1 MFNKQFQHV
10 LNPYF
15 ATDSSSYGI
24 PYIYFFYAP
33 LCFSKL
39 FLVFSLL
46 KLQQHFLSMSRGKSV
61 INYHIG
67 WTFEASAS
75 LGNFHLVS
83 NSNISFET
91 PNTKLEWPKVLVIAP
106 FTYVSYTGLT
116 QTNLKDCKQPWAQD
130 FWVFISDSHYFFT
143 LKSGTVIKLSLEQ
156 SLFAVTFL
164 FSSTN
169 LWNVVI
175 CWTEFSAT
183 GLISFH
189 LKRILFLRKCC
200 LDLVTKPCI
209 KLNRM

>member
-1 MFNKQFQHV
+1 MCLIHT
-10 LNPYF
+10 LPL
-15 ATDSSSYGI
+15 I
-24 PYIYFFYAP
+24 PLVMVSLIYFLLNAP

-46 KLQQHFLSMSRGKSV
+46 KVQQHFLSMSRGKSV

-91 PNTKLEWPKVLVIAP
+91 PNTKLEWPQVLVNAP

-130 FWVFISDSHYFFT
+130 FWVFISDSHYFFYFKKWYCYKIE
-143 LKSGTVIKLSLEQ
+143 LGAKPLCCNILV
-156 SLFAVTFL
+156 F
-164 FSSTN
+164 
-169 LWNVVI
+169 
-175 CWTEFSAT
+175 
-183 GLISFH
+183 FH
-189 LKRILFLRKCC
+189 QFVKCC
-200 LDLVTKPCI
+200 DM
-209 KLNRM
+209 LNWIFCNRTYFFPFKKNIISAEMLPGLGDKTIH